1 MSAREPGGRSP
12 RTTLSVLIDLAEVAG
27 SAEHLRDFLAQ
38 ACGGAC
44 SALDAQF
51 VAFFTVSGPDAT
63 LVELC
68 GDAGVPRSRLERVP
82 AAALL
87 PDPGARDRFARV
99 EELAAPAAERFRGSS
114 LAAIAAVPVLFRAAP
129 VGVLLVGYR
138 SRVPASEGRREL
150 LRAIAV
156 HFATAIE
163 KYRILDDLRGR
174 FEEVSLLNEIGRAVA
189 GSLDLQRTLDQ
200 AVWALNQLI
209 TTSTCYVLLLEGSE
223 LRFVAST
230 PSTRMLLGTKVPVNG
245 VSVVAHAV
253 RERRAIPVDDIFASP
268 LVDRALAA
276 RYDARSILAAPL
288 LVRDEPV
295 GAVVVVQQWNARHF
309 TAAEVDRLMAIAN
322 HLAIAIDNA
331 RLYEDLRASYAQL
344 ARTQDQLVHRERLA
358 ALGELSAV
366 IAHEVRNP
374 LGVIFNS
381 LGALRRMIQPRDDAR
396 MLLEMMG
403 EEADRLN
410 RMVRELLEFA
420 KPSMP
425 DFQPEALSRL
435 LDDAVSA
442 ALASTNARVTV
453 RQEIAP
459 QEPLVPVD
467 AQLMRRALLNL
478 ALNAVQAMPEGG
490 TLTASLQVLDGQ
502 AIVEICDTGPGLTE
516 PARDRLFEPFFTTK
530 ATGTGLGLALVK
542 RVVDDHGGSI
552 TVRDGSP
559 HGTVFS
565 IRIPLSRA
573 SGVARASILGRMG
586 GGQGS

>member
-1 MSAREPGGRSP
+1 MSTREPSSRTP
-12 RTTLSVLIDLAEVAG
+12 RTLSVLIDLAEAAG
-27 SAEHLRDFLAQ
+27 SAEHLRDFLTQ
-38 ACGGAC
+38 ACAGVC
-44 SALDAQF
+44 TALDAQC

-68 GDAGVPRSRLERVP
+68 GEGGVPRDRLERVP

-87 PDPGARDRFARV
+87 PDPGARDRFARID
-99 EELAAPAAERFRGSS
+99 ELVGPAADLFRDSS
-114 LAAIAAVPVLFRAAP
+114 VAALATVPVLFRSTA
-129 VGVLLVGYR
+129 VGVLLVGYH
-138 SRVPASEGRREL
+138 SRVPASEWRREL

-253 RERRAIPVDDIFASP
+253 RERRAIPVDDIRDSP
-268 LVDRALAA
+268 IVDQALASS
-276 RYDARSILAAPL
+276 YDARSILAAPL
-288 LVRDEPV
+288 LVRDQPV
-295 GAVVVVQQWNARHF
+295 GAVVVVQQWNMRHF
-309 TAAEVDRLMAIAN
+309 TPAEVDRLMAIAN
-322 HLAIAIDNA
+322 PLAIAIDNA

-344 ARTQDQLVHRERLA
+344 ARAQDQLVHRERLA

-374 LGVIFNS
+374 LGVLFNS
-381 LGALRRMIQPRDDAR
+381 LGALRRMVQPSRDAR
-396 MLLEMMG
+396 MLLDVMG

-420 KPSMP
+420 KPSTP

-442 ALASTNARVTV
+442 ALASTDALVTV
-453 RQEIAP
+453 RQEITA

-478 ALNAVQAMPEGG
+478 TLNAIQAMPDGG
-490 TLTASLQVLDGQ
+490 TLTVSLQVLDGQ
-502 AIVEICDTGPGLTE
+502 AVVEVRDTGPGLTDL
-516 PARDRLFEPFFTTK
+516 ARARLFEPFFTTK
-530 ATGTGLGLALVK
+530 PTGTGLGLALVK
-542 RVVDDHGGSI
+542 RVIDDHGGSI
-552 TVRDGSP
+552 VVRDGSP

-565 IRIPLSRA
+565 IRLPLSRA
-573 SGVARASILGRMG
+573 PAAARASILDRMG
-586 GGQGS
+586 GDQGS